1 MWQKYIYLGSIWPH
15 LVWSSPVRHSC
26 PPFVTDIEYYNR
38 LSDVDSDGIHD
49 VLKKK
54 KNTGERCKMCS
65 VYLMLDVVSNCCWA
79 KMQDVVSV

>member
-1 MWQKYIYLGSIWPH
+1 M
-15 LVWSSPVRHSC
+15 
-26 PPFVTDIEYYNR
+26 
-38 LSDVDSDGIHD
+38 DSDGIHD